1 MNVQELLEKLEQDKI
16 PSSWYSINGDLS
28 SDIYVLRRVYDHWEF
43 FYIDE
48 RGNQDN
54 DYRRFDNESEACNY
68 LYDKLIFEKEH

>member
-1 MNVQELLEKLEQDKI
+1 MNVQELLVKLKQNKI

>member
-1 MNVQELLEKLEQDKI
+1 
-16 PSSWYSINGDLS
+16 
-28 SDIYVLRRVYDHWEF
+28 VLRRVYDHWEF